1 MGKDKFPHKVGLS
14 DECKNDLERA
24 AALANLEGWLNALEV
39 GIEIV
44 KAGAEAYVK
53 GKTGVVFCTPE
64 LEACIENNPAFF
76 ETLCQEGVIEWLT
89 PFVLGKST
97 IPPEENQ

>member
-1 MGKDKFPHKVGLS
+1 MGEDKFPHKIGVS
-14 DECKNDLERA
+14 DKCKKDLERA
-24 AALANLEGWLNALEV
+24 AALLDIEDWLDALNG

-53 GKTGVVFCTPE
+53 GKTEFVFCTSE
-64 LEACIENNPAFF
+64 LKSSIENNPAFF
-76 ETLCQEGVIEWLT
+76 EALCQEGVIEWLT

-97 IPPEENQ
+97 TPPEKNQ